1 MKHSSFDKIKAFVT
15 LMRPETTPL
24 AMVCVFVGGMVSESM
39 YDPINLFLAVLVVFF
54 ATAGGMILNDYL
66 DLEVDKVSHPN
77 RSVPSGKITAR
88 EALYSATLFFL
99 IALAISFVINILC
112 FAIAIFSMFL
122 LVLYEKFF
130 KNQGIIGNMVVG
142 FVSSISFVFGGA
154 AVGQPQNSLIF
165 STIIFFIVTGR
176 EILMDVRDIE
186 GDRLIRTT
194 LPMQIGEKSATYVG
208 CLLIAMTLFLT
219 PLPFLWNILSI
230 WYLLFII
237 PIDIIG
243 IYAVF
248 LSLRDIQ
255 SAGKTTDL
263 VRIAAGLGLIG
274 FIVGIVL

>member
-1 MKHSSFDKIKAFVT
+1 MKHSLFDKIKAFIT
-15 LMRPETTPL
+15 IMRPETTSL
-24 AMVCVFVGGMVSESM
+24 AMVCVFVGGIVSKSM

-88 EALYSATLFFL
+88 KALYSATLFFL
-99 IALAISFVINILC
+99 IALAISFSINILC
-112 FAIAIFSMFL
+112 FAIAIFSIFL
-122 LVLYEKFF
+122 LVLYEIFF
-130 KNQGIIGNMVVG
+130 KNQGFAGNIVVG
-142 FVSSISFVFGGA
+142 FISSISFVFGGA

-165 STIIFFIVTGR
+165 STIIFLIVTGR

-194 LPMQIGEKSATYVG
+194 LPMQIGEKYATYVG
-208 CLLIAMTLFLT
+208 CLLITVTLLLT
-219 PLPFLWNILSI
+219 PLPFIWNILSI
-230 WYLLFII
+230 WYLLLII
-237 PIDIIG
+237 PIDFIG

-248 LSLRDIQ
+248 LSLRDIK

-263 VRIAAGLGLIG
+263 IRIAAGLGLIG
-274 FIVGIVL
+274 FIVGIVV